1 MVSDHTCPRWSNGI
15 LPRILNALS
24 VRYLKANVLHVTG
37 DIHYVN
43 ILTPKRHNIL
53 TIHDVNFLS
62 HAKGLKRALLK
73 LFWITIPINRSA
85 MVTTVSSETANR
97 LIELAPKVRSKLRVI
112 PDPANPNFHFVSA
125 NFNAQNPRIL
135 CVGTAANKNLERL
148 IEACSMLS
156 VEPVLDIVGPLTD
169 SQIQLLDEHKINYL
183 NSAGISND
191 EMVEHYQKC
200 DMLAFVSTAEGFGLP
215 ILEAQITGRPVVT
228 SNISSMPEVA
238 GDGAFLVDPLSP
250 KSIADGLL
258 KVIQDEEFRSRLIDR
273 GRSNAKRFDIEVI
286 ASMYLDLYKE
296 LGLLN

>member
-1 MVSDHTCPRWSNGI
+1 
-15 LPRILNALS
+15 
-24 VRYLKANVLHVTG
+24 
-37 DIHYVN
+37 
-43 ILTPKRHNIL
+43 
-53 TIHDVNFLS
+53 
-62 HAKGLKRALLK
+62 
-73 LFWITIPINRSA
+73 
-85 MVTTVSSETANR
+85 MVTTVSNETANS
-97 LIELAPKVRSKLRVI
+97 LIELAPRVRTKLRVI
-112 PDPANPNFHFVSA
+112 PDPANPLFHFVPA
-125 NFNAQNPRIL
+125 RFNAQNPRIL

-148 IEACSMLS
+148 IEACSKLS
-156 VEPVLDIVGPLTD
+156 VKPVLDIIGPLSED
-169 SQIQLLDEHKINYL
+169 QIRLLKERETNYL
-183 NSAGISND
+183 NSVGISND

-228 SNISSMPEVA
+228 SNVSSMPEVA
-238 GDGAFLVDPLSP
+238 GDGAILVDPLSP